1 MESRAATGNDI
12 AFGERMRP
20 LSPALG
26 MEVRGLDLSAPLELD
41 TVRAIRRLLYQ
52 HCVLLVRGQ
61 HIDEDQQVR
70 FGEYFGHLANTLG
83 KYAINRTTHPAI
95 MYVTNEKEDGR
106 YVGALPDGEMY
117 FHSDRCYVPRPC
129 LATMLYAIDIP
140 SVGGNTLFANQYRAW
155 DTLPDEMKRRI
166 EGLRAMHTYE
176 PGAADNYAAPISRTT
191 PTAKALRHAHPMV
204 LTHPGTG
211 RKALYVNRLMTE
223 YVEGL
228 SRAESDA
235 LLGFLFDHQEQ
246 PQFVYEHR
254 WIPGDVVI
262 WDNRCVLHARTDF
275 NPGEARK
282 LRRVVVD
289 TEEALGPETV

>member
-1 MESRAATGNDI
+1 METRAATGNDI

-26 MEVRGLDLSAPLELD
+26 MEVRGLDLSSPLD
-41 TVRAIRRLLYQ
+41 RGTVRVIRELLYQ

-61 HIDEDQQVR
+61 RIDEEQQVR

-83 KYAINRTTHPAI
+83 KYAINRTIHPAI
-95 MYVTNEKEDGR
+95 MYVTNEKENGE

-129 LATMLYAIDIP
+129 LATMLYAIHIP
-140 SVGGNTLFANQYRAW
+140 SEGGNTLFANQYRAW
-155 DTLPDEMKRRI
+155 ETLPDEVKQRI
-166 EGLRAMHTYE
+166 AGLRAMHTYE
-176 PGAADNYAAPISRTT
+176 PGGEDNYAAPISRST
-191 PTAKALRHAHPMV
+191 PTEKALRHAHPMV

-211 RKALYVNRLMTE
+211 RQALYVNRLMTE
-223 YVEGL
+223 YIEGIP
-228 SRAESDA
+228 RAESDA
-235 LLGFLFDHQEQ
+235 LLEFLFDHQEQ

-254 WIPGDVVI
+254 WTPGDVVI

-289 TEEALGPETV
+289 TEEALGAETA

>member
-1 MESRAATGNDI
+1 MESGMSAAGDF
-12 AFGERMRP
+12 AFGQRMRP

-26 MEVRGLDLSAPLELD
+26 VEVRGLDLSAPLD
-41 TVRAIRRLLYQ
+41 AATIRGIRRLLYQ

-61 HIDEDQQVR
+61 RIDEEQQVR
-70 FGEYFGHLANTLG
+70 FGECFGHLANTLG
-83 KYAINRTTHPAI
+83 RYAINRTIHPAI
-95 MYVTNEKEDGR
+95 MYVTNEKADGK

-155 DTLPDEMKRRI
+155 ETLPEAIRQRL

-176 PGAADNYAAPISRTT
+176 PGGEDNYAAPISRTT
-191 PTAKALRHAHPMV
+191 PTPQALRHAHPMV

-223 YVEGL
+223 YIEGL
-228 SRAESDA
+228 PRAESDA
-235 LLGFLFDHQEQ
+235 LLEFLFDHQEQ

-254 WIPGDVVI
+254 WTPGDVVI

-275 NPGEARK
+275 DPGEPRK

-289 TEEALGPETV
+289 TEEALGPGTA